1 MKNNLRSKYGLK
13 YYQGDFQSSLTIWY
27 NKVIDKSVEDLDIC
41 DVTRMIRQNILLDVA
56 INRAIELFLA
66 NPFNGEMQEGDL
78 LKLLVDHK
86 TIVLKNNKVRQLL
99 TIINKV
105 ENRIEEYDWINN
117 SDKIQFKKNL
127 VILKQTLL
135 NYIQ

>member
-86 TIVLKNNKVRQLL
+86 TIVLKNNKVWQLL